1 MEGRSEPAL
10 KGCAMSPVQTAT
22 REMRGERAASTR
34 PCEPVGSLVAP
45 INDLFR
51 EIVVDWQLP
60 AEMEQERR

>member
-1 MEGRSEPAL
+1 
-10 KGCAMSPVQTAT
+10 MSPVQTAT
-22 REMRGERAASTR
+22 REKRRESVASIR

-45 INDLFR
+45 MTDILR